1 MVSQAKPAERGT
13 DMEDNKIAEAV
24 GRMQDFLSRDREL
37 GATEYESYLDLMAV
51 LGMLS
56 LRYRRQRGQTA

>member
-1 MVSQAKPAERGT
+1 
-13 DMEDNKIAEAV
+13 MEDNKIAEAV